1 MLMGM
6 RTMRAMTLAGLVA
19 GLALV
24 TTSVA
29 CSGSD
34 DDDDRSTEEPTATG
48 TATSTATSTPSPTPT
63 ATPTPFDGKV
73 ARMTIP
79 ELGVDHPIEEVGI
92 NTAINQLETPKDAT
106 GAVGWYYIYD
116 KPGWGKNSLYSA
128 HVNYNGRN
136 GPFARLKNAVP
147 NQTQVTVQMA
157 DGPTYTYLVFSNVRY
172 TIQNIPMGDLIS
184 QPAKPPGEEWITL
197 ITCSCEPGRVL
208 DPDGDGFGECLD
220 RDVITAK
227 RIS

>member
-1 MLMGM
+1 MGT
-6 RTMRAMTLAGLVA
+6 RTMRALAVA
-19 GLALV
+19 GVVTGLAMV
-24 TTSVA
+24 TLGVA

-34 DDDDRSTEEPTATG
+34 DDDAEQVQEDPTS
-48 TATSTATSTPSPTPT
+48 TATSTATATRTPSPTPT

-73 ARMTIP
+73 ARMAIP
-79 ELGVDHPIEEVGI
+79 DLGIDHPIEEIGI
-92 NTAINQLETPKDAT
+92 LPTNQLDTPKDTT
-106 GAVGWYYIYD
+106 GSIGWYYIYD
-116 KPGWGKNSLYSA
+116 KPGWGTNSLYSA

-136 GPFARLKNAVP
+136 GPFATLKNAVP
-147 NQTQVTVQMA
+147 DQTQITVQMA
-157 DGPTYTYLVFSNVRY
+157 DGPTYTYMVFSKVRY
-172 TIQNIPMGDLIS
+172 TIYDIPMGDLIS

-220 RDVITAK
+220 RDVVTAK